1 MNITLWQTI
10 FLSLLQGVTELFPV
24 SSLGHTVILP
34 GLLPWLFPPGFASNT
49 GCDGQSC
56 FLPLVTALHI
66 GTSVALVIYFWR
78 DWLQVCRTIWN
89 SVKNAEIRKDS
100 EEWVGWLI
108 IIGCIPGGILGVT
121 LETPLKKLFASPV
134 LTAAFL
140 VVNGAILYLG
150 EALRQRAEAR
160 HAIADIKASEAS
172 FRPLSSLTWKEA
184 FIVGCAQALALIP
197 GFSRSGTTMVAGL
210 GVRLSH
216 EDAARY
222 SFLLGTPLI
231 AAAGLLEIPQM
242 FGQSAQ
248 TWVLIIIGMVLSG
261 IAAFLST
268 RFLTKYFEKGRLT
281 PFAIYCVAFGLVALV
296 ALFFLHAS

>member
-1 MNITLWQTI
+1 MNITIWQTI
-10 FLSLLQGVTELFPV
+10 FLALLQGVTELFPV

-49 GCDGQSC
+49 ACDGQSC

-89 SVKNAEIRKDS
+89 SIKNAEIRKDS

-140 VVNGAILYLG
+140 VVNGAVLYLG
-150 EALRQRAEAR
+150 EALRQRAEAK
-160 HAIADIKASEAS
+160 HAIISAKASEAS

-184 FIVGCAQALALIP
+184 VIVGLAQSLALIP

-231 AAAGLLEIPQM
+231 AAAGLLEIPQLL
-242 FGQSAQ
+242 GQSGQ
-248 TWVLIIIGMVLSG
+248 TWLLIIVGMVLSG

-281 PFAIYCVAFGLVALV
+281 PFAIYCLVFGLVALV